1 MWKKCLTPAQKA
13 LMLLDDKGVKKANEE
28 DDKRDEDDCEHGV
41 DFKMADES
49 SCSDSSILSTS
60 ANVPTDTEYYV
71 VIFLIAKSTSIQL
84 NIFKSVKAI

>member
-13 LMLLDDKGVKKANEE
+13 LMLLDDKKTKKSNEE
-28 DDKRDEDDCEHGV
+28 DKRDEDDCEHDV

-49 SCSDSSILSTS
+49 CCSDSSILSTS

-71 VIFLIAKSTSIQL
+71 VIFLTAK
-84 NIFKSVKAI
+84 